1 MEWVERRGAPTSI
14 ACAQKAGQS
23 CAKPRSGI
31 VKIAQFP
38 FGPGSCK
45 MLSSPRDNEISEQVR
60 EHVFYADA
68 GGRMPE
74 SAGYALGPEA
84 IAIAA
89 EAFGRSWHFVE
100 QDPVLAG
107 QERQALK
114 AELARAILSAAGR
127 GERDHLR
134 IANRA
139 IGEVREKLER
149 TQKGRRA
156 AQVRWFR

>member
-1 MEWVERRGAPTSI
+1 M
-14 ACAQKAGQS
+14 AQ
-23 CAKPRSGI
+23 
-31 VKIAQFP
+31 
-38 FGPGSCK
+38 
-45 MLSSPRDNEISEQVR
+45 
-60 EHVFYADA
+60 
-68 GGRMPE
+68 
-74 SAGYALGPEA
+74 SAGYVLGPEA

-114 AELARAILSAAGR
+114 AELARAVLSAASS
-127 GERDHLR
+127 GERDHVR
-134 IANRA
+134 VANQA

-149 TQKGRRA
+149 TQKGRRE